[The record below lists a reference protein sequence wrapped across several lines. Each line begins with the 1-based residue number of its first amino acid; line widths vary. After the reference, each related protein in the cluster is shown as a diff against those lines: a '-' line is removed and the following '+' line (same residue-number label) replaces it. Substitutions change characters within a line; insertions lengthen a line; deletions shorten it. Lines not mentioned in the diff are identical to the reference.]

1 MPATRITIW
10 LEKGK
15 PTRVKKTKAEQY
27 YLDDVAKVLETLDSS
42 LKESERERKRTDRT
56 GDK

>member
-1 MPATRITIW
+1 MPGTRITIW

-27 YLDDVAKVLETLDSS
+27 YVDDVGKVLDILNQSQ
-42 LKESERERKRTDRT
+42 KESENANRKRTGT
-56 GDK
+56 EK